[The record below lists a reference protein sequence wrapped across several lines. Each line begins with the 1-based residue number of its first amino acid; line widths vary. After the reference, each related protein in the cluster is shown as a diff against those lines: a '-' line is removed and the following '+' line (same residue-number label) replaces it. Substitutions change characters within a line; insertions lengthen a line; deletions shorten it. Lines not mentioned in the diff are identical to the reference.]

1 MAAIMLSLGFIG
13 PMNNHDKDNLPLL
26 KLWKEIGGEEHP
38 ESTVALGSLKNFTR
52 CIQNFHHQEIIDPE
66 AREDNMLTPLGRAT
80 EHGHLYTPREIEH
93 ISKVY
98 RNFFTNRCN
107 KVADDKK
114 RMRQMKSVQKKMLGE
129 EHNYAPL
136 ISDRT
141 RALAEGSNMKK
152 GIQVYDTKTE
162 DRLNVLGGQSAMKK
176 KQQ

>member
-1 MAAIMLSLGFIG
+1 MLSLGFIG
-13 PMNNHDKDNLPLL
+13 QSNNQDKDNLPLL
-26 KLWKEIGGEEHP
+26 KLWKEIGGDEHP
-38 ESTVALGSLKNFTR
+38 TSTVALGSLKNFTR

-107 KVADDKK
+107 KVAEDKK
-114 RMRQMKSVQKKMLGE
+114 KMRQLKSVQKKMLGE
-129 EHNYAPL
+129 EHNFAPL

-152 GIQVYDTKTE
+152 GIQVYDTATE
-162 DRLNVLGGQSAMKK
+162 DRLNLLGGQTAMKK
-176 KQQ
+176 K